1 MDNKSWQE
9 EYAKLTRPIYEE
21 WYFWPLLLLFLLA
34 LIFCGKAYQIYAAD
48 TAAAERESNVA
59 YHSTA
64 ESSVD
69 ASEIFSSEETSSESH
84 SEESHSEESSES
96 VESSTPEE
104 SSIEEVSEVITP
116 PPKPPQK
123 IPAPENSVSESSSEI
138 IDVPED
144 SSEESSSESD
154 VSESSEEIPEESS
167 SEENL
172 LPGDGT
178 SGESAGGNS
187 NSDGN
192 STPYNPFCTIDCNER
207 YIANI
212 NTKKFHYRGCSSV
225 KQMLPQHKGYC
236 NNRDAIIKLGY
247 SPCKRC
253 DP

>member
-34 LIFCGKAYQIYAAD
+34 LIFCGKAYQIFAAD
-48 TAAAERESNVA
+48 TAATERESNVA

-69 ASEIFSSEETSSESH
+69 TSEISSSGETSSESH
-84 SEESHSEESSES
+84 LEESHSEESSES

-104 SSIEEVSEVITP
+104 SSIEEVSEVIP
-116 PPKPPQK
+116 SPPKPPQK

-138 IDVPED
+138 IDIPED

-167 SEENL
+167 SEEVYDQHCVCGA
-172 LPGDGT
+172 PGF
-178 SGESAGGNS
+178 ACGNKYVV
-187 NSDGN
+187 N
-192 STPYNPFCTIDCNER
+192 T
-207 YIANI
+207 
-212 NTKKFHYRGCSSV
+212 NTKKFHRPGCQHV
-225 KQMLPQHKGYC
+225 KEIYDE
-236 NNRDAIIKLGY
+236 NRSACGNRTALLGQEY